1 MTIIIGK
8 EKKDYRIGD
17 VGIQLAE
24 DVKAEQLLAQQNQC
38 MSLYADP
45 VTNIA
50 APKPGPQ
57 PFALA
62 MFMEVSKEL
71 EKIKERINAL
81 ESLEKLKDVAAWHE
95 GEAATKL
102 EKKQDADT

>member
-71 EKIKERINAL
+71 EKLKERVSALEAL
-81 ESLEKLKDVAAWHE
+81 ESFRDGAAWDEGGGNEKHE
-95 GEAATKL
+95 
-102 EKKQDADT
+102 

>member
-1 MTIIIGK
+1 MTIIIG
-8 EKKDYRIGD
+8 EVKKDYRIGD

-50 APKPGPQ
+50 APKSGPQ

-71 EKIKERINAL
+71 ASLKERVEAL
-81 ESLEKLKDVAAWHE
+81 EK
-95 GEAATKL
+95 G
-102 EKKQDADT
+102 QDANT

>member
-71 EKIKERINAL
+71 EKLKERVKQL
-81 ESLEKLKDVAAWHE
+81 ESM
-95 GEAATKL
+95 GEADDENTWKNP
-102 EKKQDADT
+102 

>member
-1 MTIIIGK
+1 MTITIGK

-71 EKIKERINAL
+71 EKLKEQVAMLTDVSKELEAL
-81 ESLEKLKDVAAWHE
+81 KEQVAVLMELAKDMGLVR
-95 GEAATKL
+95 
-102 EKKQDADT
+102 